1 MQNDWRSRSKPEAA
15 LNARRR
21 IAFRVM
27 GLLDCLTQTLHRLC
41 GLRALRS
48 YFASTTPAFARRWRP
63 GDQPEFSMAYLL
75 LVIEPTHQRSE
86 RTDDEGRL
94 RYEEMATYAESLKQR
109 GVLLACESLKSASD
123 GVRVEVRNGERR
135 LLDGPF
141 AEAKEMVGGFLL
153 LNCDTREEA
162 VAIATACPA
171 ARWCSVEVREIG
183 PCYQ

>member
-1 MQNDWRSRSKPEAA
+1 
-15 LNARRR
+15 
-21 IAFRVM
+21 
-27 GLLDCLTQTLHRLC
+27 
-41 GLRALRS
+41 
-48 YFASTTPAFARRWRP
+48 
-63 GDQPEFSMAYLL
+63 MAYLL
-75 LVIEPTHQRSE
+75 LVIEPLNQRGE
-86 RTDDEGRL
+86 RTEEEGRAL
-94 RYEEMATYAESLKQR
+94 FEEMGNYAEGLKQR
-109 GVLLACESLKSASD
+109 GVLVGCESLKSVSQ

-171 ARWCSVEVREIG
+171 ARWCSIEVREIG